1 MEGNNDSVRISDVE
15 DADKKQINKLNPL
28 DIKFKRPSHART
40 NSINHSVVNGETSKV
55 TTEEPKTQEPS
66 KPQPVK
72 SFVHLGTVDKSKA
85 QDSFRKSESLGSF
98 HLKHDKQR
106 LIQNTNP
113 QTIVSNFQKQR
124 SFSKPLPIILTSDK
138 NEKSPENFQSF
149 SAVVNNQRQ
158 RQFPTESISSQN
170 FHSNNF
176 GVNNQK
182 QRQLPTARTVLLVS
196 NPEPIVKKTNFDGKQ
211 PINIGHV
218 KSFVNLGISKNEKK
232 KVFPRSISKP
242 KKGKRRLKIR
252 KRVPKGGKIK
262 SEN

>member
-1 MEGNNDSVRISDVE
+1 MEGNNDSVRISDME
-15 DADKKQINKLNPL
+15 DQDKNQINKLNPL
-28 DIKFKRPSHART
+28 DIKFKRPSHARI

-55 TTEEPKTQEPS
+55 TTVEPKTQEP
-66 KPQPVK
+66 KPQTVR
-72 SFVHLGTVDKSKA
+72 SFVNLGTVDKSKT

-124 SFSKPLPIILTSDK
+124 SFSKPLPIILTLDK

-158 RQFPTESISSQN
+158 RPLPTESISSQN

-196 NPEPIVKKTNFDGKQ
+196 NPEPIVKKTNFDGKHQ
-211 PINIGHV
+211 VKNGHV
-218 KSFVNLGISKNEKK
+218 KSFVNLGISKNQKK

-252 KRVPKGGKIK
+252 KRVPKGGKVK